1 MANSAGKN
9 IFNKVLSALT
19 ETIFSKTFIIKVNT
33 LFGTF
38 NPLVIGASFGLSRYL
53 QYLDKKNK
61 SDKLEV
67 QLRCALELA
76 QSKLAS
82 VK

>member
-9 IFNKVLSALT
+9 IFNKVLSVLT

-38 NPLVIGASFGLSRYL
+38 NPLVIGASFGLTRYL

-61 SDKLEV
+61 SDKL
-67 QLRCALELA
+67 
-76 QSKLAS
+76 
-82 VK
+82 